1 MNNKQVMKKVQDELK
16 LDDKSLLIF
25 SNIVN
30 DIPVV
35 GKSNKEKII
44 QEFIEQLKVDEII
57 AEHYY
62 EVFSEI
68 ITTAIKDK
76 LKHPFNK

>member
-76 LKHPFNK
+76 LKHPFKK

>member
-1 MNNKQVMKKVQDELK
+1 MNNKQIMEKVNDTLR

-30 DIPVV
+30 DIPIV
-35 GKSNKEKII
+35 GKSNREKII
-44 QEFIEQLKVDEII
+44 KEFIEQLNVDEIT

-62 EVFSEI
+62 DVFSEV

-76 LKHPFNK
+76 LKHPFRK